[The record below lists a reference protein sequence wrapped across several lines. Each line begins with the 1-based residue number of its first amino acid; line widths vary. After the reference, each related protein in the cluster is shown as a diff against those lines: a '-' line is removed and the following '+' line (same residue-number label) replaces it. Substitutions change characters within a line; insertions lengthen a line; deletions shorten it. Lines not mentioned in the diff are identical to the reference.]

1 MRVALRG
8 QLLLHGFGQVDVPVR
23 APADRA
29 ASAAEHLDHLEPPL
43 AANRARSSTKRSLSM
58 SEAKAQV
65 VKAIRDGLS
74 VKDAMGLVDRS
85 EYTYKDWRDQDAE
98 FARQVDEVREVA
110 RAARQRGSGG
120 RVEVPDFPEFCA
132 EYLNM
137 PLPEHHLRVWDVI
150 NGRQPRNLHPSIRWA
165 KGRDNRLLL
174 NFAPFHA
181 KTQVWSVQYPLWR
194 MMKDPNVRIAIV
206 SKTQA
211 LAKKIIHQITQILQ
225 LPQYAKLHAAFM
237 PEGGW
242 KGDGWTKFEIYLSGV
257 DVAQK
262 DPTLQ
267 ALGLGGQIYGSRLDV
282 ILLDDLVDMKNVHTY
297 KELADWVGTEVDSRV
312 DDDGLLAC
320 LGTRL
325 APDDIYSELRDL
337 VDWDDETPVWTYFAQ
352 PAVLEMPEHDP
363 NTWVTL
369 WPALADGK
377 PMWNGM
383 SLARK
388 KAVLPSEARWQLT
401 YQQMDASIEQVFPSG
416 AVAASV
422 DHRRAAGPMDGLY
435 TVLGVDPAADGF
447 TAMMVVGY
455 DKASGQRFVLDGC
468 NVAKMQPERLI
479 SQIMQFVDK
488 YAIREVVVERNAF
501 QGFLSR
507 NESLR
512 AYCYSKGC
520 LLTEHYTGAQKWD
533 ENLGV
538 AALAPLFLSCANH
551 DLVADR
557 WTPTPFDKHLIS
569 LPNPKFSTFVDSL
582 ITQLTTWQPRTGRQ
596 ITVTDLVMALWFAN
610 IGIQK
615 VIDHA
620 RNAPRHLDN
629 PFITRADARSRNVV
643 NLQSMR
649 EDMLRRGS
657 DRTIDFATGRAL

>member
-1 MRVALRG
+1 
-8 QLLLHGFGQVDVPVR
+8 
-23 APADRA
+23 
-29 ASAAEHLDHLEPPL
+29 
-43 AANRARSSTKRSLSM
+43 
-58 SEAKAQV
+58 
-65 VKAIRDGLS
+65 
-74 VKDAMGLVDRS
+74 
-85 EYTYKDWRDQDAE
+85 
-98 FARQVDEVREVA
+98 
-110 RAARQRGSGG
+110 
-120 RVEVPDFPEFCA
+120 
-132 EYLNM
+132 
-137 PLPEHHLRVWDVI
+137 LRVWDVI
-150 NGRQPRNLHPSIRWA
+150 NGRQPRNMHPAIRWQ

-181 KTQVWSVQYPLWR
+181 KTQVWSVQYALWR

-211 LAKKIIHQITQILQ
+211 LAKKIIHQITQVLT

-312 DDDGLLAC
+312 DDNGLLAC

-325 APDDIYSELRDL
+325 APDDLYSELRDL
-337 VDWDDETPVWTYFAQ
+337 LDWDDETPVWTYFAQ
-352 PAVLEMPEHDP
+352 PAVLEMPEPDP
-363 NTWVTL
+363 NTWLTL
-369 WPALADGK
+369 WPSKADGT
-377 PMWNGM
+377 PMWDGM

-401 YQQMDASIEQVFPSG
+401 YQQMDASIDQVFPSG

-422 DHRRAAGPMDGLY
+422 DHRRAAGPMPGLY

-447 TAMMVVGY
+447 TAMAVVGY
-455 DKASGQRFVLDGC
+455 DKTSGCRYVLDGF
-468 NVAKMQPERLI
+468 NMAKTPPALLI
-479 SQIMQFVDK
+479 STMKSLILKHQV
-488 YAIREVVVERNAF
+488 REMVVERNAF

-507 NESLR
+507 NEDLR
-512 AYCYSKGC
+512 AFCFANGC

-538 AALAPLFLSCANH
+538 AALAPLFLSCATH
-551 DLVADR
+551 DLERDV
-557 WTPTPFDKHLIS
+557 WTPTPFEQHLIS
-569 LPNPKFSTFVDSL
+569 LPNPKFSSFVDAL

-596 ITVTDLVMALWFAN
+596 LTVTDMVMALWFAN

-629 PFITRADARSRNVV
+629 QFATRADVRSRAVV
-643 NLQSMR
+643 NLQSIR
-649 EDMLRRGS
+649 EEKLRRGG
-657 DRTIDFATGRAL
+657 DLVVDFATGRPL